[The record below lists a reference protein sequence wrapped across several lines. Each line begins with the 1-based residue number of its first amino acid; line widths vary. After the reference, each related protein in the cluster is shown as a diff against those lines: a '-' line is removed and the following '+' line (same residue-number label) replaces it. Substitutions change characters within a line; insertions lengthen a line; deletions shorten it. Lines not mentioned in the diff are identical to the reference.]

1 MLVFAALIQC
11 RGRMAREGLLLGFA
25 AVGVKEI
32 LRGIR
37 ELAIVLE
44 SDLRGV
50 RRSGSGAARR
60 SIDSRR

>member
-50 RRSGSGAARR
+50 RRSGS
-60 SIDSRR
+60 